1 MIRNWIRSTV
11 VAASAVAVM
20 AGSAGAQPVFNFSTQ
35 GQFTSGAGSCNT
47 AVLTVAI
54 CADPGSTLTLTFT
67 GQAVNALNYGNNST
81 VTLGNFSIA
90 GTGSVD
96 ALPGDVG
103 FTLYI
108 NQTIP
113 SAGTNSTV
121 GSIWGSITRDLSS
134 ATGGLI
140 WQPSPQVVVIG
151 DVRYNLIFES
161 VNGELGVA
169 ISAASNSTVEAVG
182 TVVPEPSTYA
192 LMAAGLAGMG
202 VVARRRRRSV

>member
-20 AGSAGAQPVFNFSTQ
+20 AGSAGAQAVFNFSTQ

-47 AVLTVAI
+47 AILTVAV
-54 CADPGSTLTLTFT
+54 CADPGSSLTLTFT
-67 GQAVNALNYGNNST
+67 GQAVNVLNYGNNST
-81 VTLGNFSIA
+81 VTLGNFSIG
-90 GTGSVD
+90 GTGSVE

-113 SAGTNSTV
+113 SLGTNSTV
-121 GSIWGSITRDLSS
+121 GSISGSITRDLSS

-151 DVRYNLIFES
+151 AVRYNLIFES

-202 VVARRRRRSV
+202 VVARRRRRTV

>member
-20 AGSAGAQPVFNFSTQ
+20 AGSAGAQVFNFSTQ

-47 AVLTVAI
+47 AILTVAV
-54 CADPGSTLTLTFT
+54 CSDPGSTLQLTFT
-67 GQAVNALNYGNNST
+67 GQAVNALNYGNNTT
-81 VTLGNFSIA
+81 VTLGNFSIT
-90 GTGSVD
+90 GTGSVT

-108 NQTIP
+108 NQTVP
-113 SAGTNSTV
+113 GPGVGSTV
-121 GSIWGSITRDLSS
+121 GSISGTITRDLSS

-140 WQPSPQVVVIG
+140 WQPSPEIVVIG
-151 DVRYNLIFES
+151 DVRYDLVFES
-161 VNGELGVA
+161 VNGQIGVA
-169 ISAASNSTVEAVG
+169 ISAASNSSVEAVG

-202 VVARRRRRSV
+202 VVARRRRRTV